1 MVNLEP
7 YKFQKKTNIDEH
19 NDIVGK
25 VNEIVGVVNNADLD
39 NIGTDMAELKTEVS
53 ALDTK
58 VSGYDTRITAN
69 SNDITELK
77 GDVSNLET
85 NVSSLGTRVT
95 TAENNIDSM
104 DGNVLNIQNS
114 LKGAGKASTLSTTEH
129 IEADKLGISI
139 DSMDGQSNKVAYIPV
154 ATGTTVGLMSASD
167 KSKLDSLS
175 PTPTYELPI
184 ASSTELGGVK
194 VGSGLAIT
202 AEGVLSATGGGGGT
216 GADLPLHTVGANDE
230 NPLVQV
236 GPVIQSGNI
245 ILRTIY
251 KDYKNDGTATQK
263 QNNSAIFPTA
273 TTDSVGLMTSA
284 DKTKLDGMP
293 KASAIATKTEVQ
305 AVQTALMDFEGEL
318 ISDPSALVG
327 LASSAHAGL
336 MSTADK
342 TKLDGINANLY
353 AKKTDPNQAIVG
365 NTFTA
370 TGTEGDTVYMNG
382 NGINFYKASEAETD
396 TIKASGGRAYVG
408 DAELAKV
415 SALANYATDD
425 DLSGVQNQITGLKL
439 SESGTNGIALN
450 GESVDAVRS
459 VSGSVSGSNLVV
471 NVNGVSSGN
480 ITLPASGGKWIKA
493 TPTELYQFM
502 KNANVG
508 DEILIEK
515 ASSSTTRNINYCHGV
530 CINNEDKTF
539 TSGGSL
545 QFSSENE
552 IYSIVYL
559 RPASTN
565 QVIVGYIITDNSSSK
580 LHTLN
585 MIINYYSD
593 VNMYYKQNN

>member
-39 NIGTDMAELKTEVS
+39 NIGTDMSELKSEVS

-69 SNDITELK
+69 TNDITEVK
-77 GDVSNLET
+77 GDVSSLET

-95 TAENNIDSM
+95 ATENNIDSM
-104 DGNVLNIQNS
+104 EDDINAMVGDVLNIQNS

-154 ATGTTVGLMSASD
+154 ATGTTIGLMSASD
-167 KSKLDSLS
+167 KTKLDSLS

-184 ASSTELGGVK
+184 ASTTELGGVK

-202 AEGVLSATGGGGGT
+202 AEGVLSTTGGGGGT

-236 GPVIQSGNI
+236 DPVIQSGNI

-263 QNNSAIFPTA
+263 QDDSTIFPTA
-273 TTDSVGLMTSA
+273 TTDSVGLMASA

-293 KASAIATKTEVQ
+293 EASTIATKTEVQ
-305 AVQTALMDFEGEL
+305 AVQTALTEFEGEL

-342 TKLDGINANLY
+342 TKLDGITISQY
-353 AKKTDPNQAIVG
+353 AKKTDPDQSIVAD
-365 NTFTA
+365 TFTA
-370 TGTEGDTVYMNG
+370 MGTEGDTVYMNG

-415 SALANYATDD
+415 SALANYATND
-425 DLSGVQNQITGLKL
+425 DLSGVENQITGLKL
-439 SESGTNGIALN
+439 AESGTNGIALN

-471 NVNGVSSGN
+471 NVNGVASGN
-480 ITLPASGGKWIKA
+480 IALPASDGFSFTKIEDLNGLKSALQMEKIICI
-493 TPTELYQFM
+493 ELRSTYRNAYTTILVFPYDNNLLDDVV
-502 KNANVG
+502 KNCIGVM
-508 DEILIEK
+508 IEG
-515 ASSSTTRNINYCHGV
+515 TTLKYVSRINYEPATNSLYLSDQTGAV
-530 CINNEDKTF
+530 LLNYEDIDRFNGFYIN
-539 TSGGSL
+539 
-545 QFSSENE
+545 
-552 IYSIVYL
+552 
-559 RPASTN
+559 
-565 QVIVGYIITDNSSSK
+565 
-580 LHTLN
+580 
-585 MIINYYSD
+585 
-593 VNMYYKQNN
+593 